1 MTLKTS
7 IEKAQQDLSTLI
19 STKHA
24 AITYDHD
31 IIPII
36 DPIIASLRST
46 HPNDWPIVTTIN
58 KPIDVYIEALARML
72 YLAYRGADTIIDYP
86 SHCIVNVL
94 LRHPFMINILH
105 ARRNIDEWRAY
116 TIELRD
122 EVIKLYGNVNSSS
135 DIGELLKLIDA
146 DSGIMN
152 DASAIHMFNYL
163 CGFTF
168 TPDAVG
174 QPQRKI
180 LNIIAY
186 ADATSKNLRGGD
198 VNEFADDTDSPTDG
212 IVDGTV
218 TDRTSVVVTDGI
230 NVATPETPFTVRR
243 RHRLHLHRDSSP
255 LSPCDLF
262 DLFGTPSLPTLERK
276 PSRSTSRRK
285 SSQSTSSRKP
295 SQQSHSSR
303 SSRRVTVR
311 SSRPLAKVSS
321 TSYIPHYSFSGSP
334 ESTIFIIVNLMYNVR
349 NPQSNIIYR
358 QVPRFREK
366 ILNINTIKFFEPFTR
381 PSENPD
387 SLAAMAAV
395 SGPVTIVNSRFE
407 ILKDMPSKFA
417 RAYVLLSYNDSTS
430 LKLCHYTLARYGRN
444 GYLSQEDAIDFIC
457 MRPLRPVKARDVMNH
472 LRESMYDYLIE
483 PQPDVESLKRQYA
496 RVMIMA
502 RDAFSSV
509 NKSVYADRFI
519 EAVRSSDLM
528 GEVFNERELPM
539 LKVYLSKV
547 ETLEPYDVQ
556 TVMDYVLSYLY
567 PNLLTE
573 SSTM

>member
-7 IEKAQQDLSTLI
+7 IEKAQQDVTALI

-24 AITYDHD
+24 AITYDND

-36 DPIIASLRST
+36 DPIITVLRST

-122 EVIKLYGNVNSSS
+122 EVTKLYGNVSASS
-135 DIGELLKLIDA
+135 DVGELLKLIDA
-146 DSGIMN
+146 ESGIMN
-152 DASAIHMFNYL
+152 DASAIHMFNYM
-163 CGFTF
+163 CGFSF
-168 TPDAVG
+168 APDAVG

-186 ADATSKNLRGGD
+186 ADATAKNLRGGD
-198 VNEFADDTDSPTDG
+198 ASDNSN
-212 IVDGTV
+212 V
-218 TDRTSVVVTDGI
+218 TTNVVTDGI
-230 NVATPETPFTVRR
+230 NIAVPDTPFTVRR
-243 RHRLHLHRDSSP
+243 RHHLHLHRDSTP
-255 LSPCDLF
+255 LSPFDLY

-276 PSRSTSRRK
+276 STRRKPSRSTR
-285 SSQSTSSRKP
+285 RKP

-303 SSRRVTVR
+303 TSSRRVTVC
-311 SSRPLAKVSS
+311 SSRQLAKVSP

-334 ESTIFIIVNLMYNVR
+334 ESTIFIIVNLMYNVH

-387 SLAAMAAV
+387 SLAAMSAV
-395 SGPVTIVNSRFE
+395 NGPVTIVNSRFE

-444 GYLSQEDAIDFIC
+444 GYLSQEDAIDFVC

-472 LRESMYDYLIE
+472 LRESMYDYLNE
-483 PQPDVESLKRQYA
+483 PQPDVERFKRQYA

-509 NKSVYADRFI
+509 NKTVYADRFI
-519 EAVRSSDLM
+519 DAIRSSDLM
-528 GEVFNERELPM
+528 GEVFNECELPA

-556 TVMDYVLSYLY
+556 TVMNYVLSYLY